1 VSRALDKRAVEAI
14 LRLMEE
20 LDEVTTESVMD
31 IVRPHF
37 MFDPRVARER
47 EIRRKA
53 NRLMARFRDDKGVRT
68 CFSYKDVTGQS
79 KYVNV
84 DKTNDI
90 EAVKAVSE
98 QINDKYFGL
107 SKAKKKLNARLL
119 ELAGQTSLF
128 GEDEEAQ

>member
-1 VSRALDKRAVEAI
+1 MSRALDKRAVEAI

-20 LDEVTTESVMD
+20 LDEVTTEAVMD
-31 IVRPHF
+31 VIRPHYV
-37 MFDPRVARER
+37 FDPHVAKER

-53 NRLMARFRDDKGVRT
+53 NRLMARFRDDKGIRT

-90 EAVKAVSE
+90 EAVKAVNE

-107 SKAKKKLNARLL
+107 GKAKKKLNARLL
-119 ELAGQTSLF
+119 ELAGQTKLF
-128 GEDEEAQ
+128 EEGEDQ